1 MLVLVSKKE
10 CGQRDVW
17 LMYKKREGEKERRDK
32 KRRKRKI
39 KERKGKFDRVKK
51 QLVFLINFRS
61 ILTLARTLNVIFKR
75 REGLSFSQYLK
86 EEECD
91 LFKKHVKLK
100 MKCCKTNIVRQKQN
114 GRMKVFHGSTR

>member
-75 REGLSFSQYLK
+75 REV
-86 EEECD
+86 C
-91 LFKKHVKLK
+91 LFLNTSRKRSVIYSKNML
-100 MKCCKTNIVRQKQN
+100 N
-114 GRMKVFHGSTR
+114 